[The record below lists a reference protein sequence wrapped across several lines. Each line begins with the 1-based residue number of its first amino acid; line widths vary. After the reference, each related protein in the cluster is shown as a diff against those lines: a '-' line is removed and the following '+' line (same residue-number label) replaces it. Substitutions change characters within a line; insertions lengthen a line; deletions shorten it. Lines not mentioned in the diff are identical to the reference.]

1 MPAFRYRAARA
12 NGSLVDGVLESS
24 SPQHTGA
31 LLLDRGLQPVAIELA
46 TDMPRR
52 QRAARRADLAI
63 VFRSIAA
70 LVSAGVP
77 LERALAS
84 TESLAR
90 GDLRNVL
97 TAARRRLREGDGL
110 SRALAADAGVIPPV
124 TLGLLRAGESGSGLP
139 AALEEAASQL
149 EREAELAGRLRQ
161 AMAYPCVLAGAG
173 SLSVLVIGTV
183 VLPRFMELLGDLGQ
197 QLPPTTRVL
206 LATSTFVR
214 SYGIALLIGV
224 AALVVLGLSW
234 VRTPRGR
241 LVAHRGLLTL
251 PVLGP
256 VRHGLATARFGR
268 ALGAMLRSGM
278 PLLPALQS
286 ATDAA
291 GDAGVGERMGRV
303 ADRVARGEPLAVSLE
318 QERALDPHAIR
329 VIAVGESSGQLASMA
344 QRAGDLAAREAER
357 RLDAM
362 VTLLEPAL
370 ILVFGAIV
378 ALTAAALLQAVYSLR
393 PIGA

>member
-1 MPAFRYRAARA
+1 M
-12 NGSLVDGVLESS
+12 
-24 SPQHTGA
+24 
-31 LLLDRGLQPVAIELA
+31 
-46 TDMPRR
+46 
-52 QRAARRADLAI
+52 
-63 VFRSIAA
+63 
-70 LVSAGVP
+70 
-77 LERALAS
+77 
-84 TESLAR
+84 
-90 GDLRNVL
+90 
-97 TAARRRLREGDGL
+97 
-110 SRALAADAGVIPPV
+110 
-124 TLGLLRAGESGSGLP
+124 
-139 AALEEAASQL
+139 
-149 EREAELAGRLRQ
+149 
-161 AMAYPCVLAGAG
+161 
-173 SLSVLVIGTV
+173 
-183 VLPRFMELLGDLGQ
+183 
-197 QLPPTTRVL
+197 
-206 LATSTFVR
+206 
-214 SYGIALLIGV
+214 
-224 AALVVLGLSW
+224 
-234 VRTPRGR
+234 
-241 LVAHRGLLTL
+241 AHRGLLTL
-251 PVLGP
+251 LVPGP